1 MDAKKIGAFIAA
13 SRRARGL
20 TQQQLAGELGVTNRA
35 VSKWETGQGLPDIA
49 VLPDLAVAL
58 GVTVDELL
66 AGGAAE
72 PQPEAARAPAE
83 IPAAPTAPQPE
94 EPTLARVPR
103 RQPTRDELNAA
114 VLACRQLPGVR
125 LRRLAVALLGL
136 AGLAAGLGLSIR
148 NFFNGNPTDP
158 LTLAALAAGLVL
170 LGFAALTPWL
180 RSRLWKDLRHLPACT
195 LYKEELRQEDGTT
208 LPFVELA
215 LVRRYR
221 GCTVLVW
228 DRGLAPLAVT
238 VPDDTCT
245 ESAHALHEHLNR
257 RVPAVCRAG
266 APRTPRL
273 RQMPALLALAV
284 TAALVFPLALA
295 PELGFAGTISPTGT
309 VLMLRRD
316 PETGVVTDL
325 HSGQTFAY
333 PAVGRLKKQWM
344 TGDCCAITYQT
355 TDGSTHVHMA
365 TYGDRGSG
373 YSYYYVQA
381 QLYGTWREYDSNTDP
396 GLVLRNVSGVEG
408 VIVEPDAAS
417 GQYPET
423 YTRNV
428 QFGTLG
434 LALCDDDG
442 LPQWT
447 VALGSDFVA
456 DSGSE
461 KEGTIILCPVSME
474 PTEAVT
480 LHYYSEMEQ
489 QRDKDIQEA
498 QEQKEAEIAAHVP
511 GPSDFSGM
519 IDHKICT
526 NGVFFTWDGGITC
539 SHPVDGSA
547 GIYTEED
554 LGPCIQTEGTG
565 AFVTTN
571 RYNDRQEVVLHLTHD
586 QGASWQEIPLADF
599 EGVHDVSQRSLGFLG
614 DAFGWYGVC
623 TDWSMGTGMGMAIGT
638 TRDGGA
644 TWQSCALPGESQSE
658 LLSGVLF
665 CDEQTAVA
673 TRCSQFESGWIDV
686 FVSQDG
692 GASWQQAT
700 MPWDDESL
708 TDEDRMSL
716 FADREL
722 YWLNKVADLRNLG
735 DHWLLTLTQAPDGH
749 QEATFTADSLT
760 GPWALEDVRTV
771 S

>member
-49 VLPDLAVAL
+49 LLPALAAAL
-58 GVTVDELL
+58 GVTVDALL
-66 AGGAAE
+66 AGGAVEPPPEPSPAPAE
-72 PQPEAARAPAE
+72 PAVSQPEAPA
-83 IPAAPTAPQPE
+83 
-94 EPTLARVPR
+94 LARVPR

-114 VLACRQLPGVR
+114 VLASRQLPAVR
-125 LRRLAVALLGL
+125 TRRLVFVLLGL
-136 AGLAAGLGLSIR
+136 AGLAAGIGLSIQ
-148 NFFNGNPTDP
+148 NFFAGNPTDP
-158 LTLAALAAGLVL
+158 LTLASLAAGLAL
-170 LGFAALTPWL
+170 LGFGALTPWL
-180 RSRLWKDLRHLPACT
+180 RSRLWKDLRRLPACT
-195 LYKEELRQEDGTT
+195 LYKEELQQEDGTT
-208 LPFVELA
+208 RPYVELA

-228 DRGLAPLAVT
+228 DGNAVPLAVT

-245 ESAHALHEHLNR
+245 DSAAALYEHLKQ
-257 RVPAVCRAG
+257 RVPAVCG
-266 APRTPRL
+266 GSEPRSTRL
-273 RQMPALLALAV
+273 RPGRVLLALAI
-284 TAALVFPLALA
+284 TAAVVFPLALA
-295 PELGFAGTISPTGT
+295 PELGFAGAVSPTGT

-325 HSGQTFAY
+325 HSGQHFAY
-333 PAVGRLKKQWM
+333 PAVGRLKKQWL

-355 TDGSTHVHMA
+355 TDGTTHVHMA

-373 YSYYYVQA
+373 NSYYYVQA
-381 QLYGTWREYDSNTDP
+381 QLYGTWRQYDSTTDP
-396 GLVLRNVSGVEG
+396 GLVLRNVSGIEG

-423 YTRNV
+423 YTHNV

-456 DSGSE
+456 DSGE
-461 KEGTIILCPVSME
+461 DKMGTIILCPVSMAH
-474 PTEAVT
+474 TEAIT
-480 LHYYSEMEQ
+480 LHYYSNADQ
-489 QRDKDIQEA
+489 QRDKDIQEQ
-498 QEQKEAEIAAHVP
+498 QEQKEAEIAAFVP

-526 NGVFFTWDGGITC
+526 NGVFFTWDGGTTC

-554 LGPCIQTEGTG
+554 LGPCIQTEGIG
-565 AFVTTN
+565 AFLITTRN
-571 RYNDRQEVVLHLTHD
+571 QDRQEVVLHLTHD
-586 QGASWQEIPLADF
+586 QGASWQEVPLAVFD
-599 EGVHDVSQRSLGFLG
+599 GVHDVSQRSLGFLG
-614 DAFGWYGVC
+614 DAFGWYGFC

-658 LLSGVLF
+658 LLSGVVF

-722 YWLNKVADLRNLG
+722 YWLNKAADLRDLG
-735 DHWLLTLTQAPDGH
+735 DHWLLTLTQAPDGRR
-749 QEATFTADSLT
+749 EATFLADSLT
-760 GPWALEDVRTV
+760 GPWTLQDVRTV